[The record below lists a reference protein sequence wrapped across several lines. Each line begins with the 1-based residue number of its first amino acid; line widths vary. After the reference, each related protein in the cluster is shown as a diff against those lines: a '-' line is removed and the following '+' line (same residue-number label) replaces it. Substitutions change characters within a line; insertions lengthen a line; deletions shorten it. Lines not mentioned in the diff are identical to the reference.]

1 MGCVLWGR
9 ELGLL
14 DQHLARDLFKAV
26 GRKWLECIHEKL
38 VMLTTSTHPCRQAKK
53 DQLRDL
59 GEVTELPRL
68 RGSLCFGILK
78 SNLSMLESHCLEK
91 KLALERPR
99 KSAQGSSRRGA
110 GVMGSFRKSIHFSW
124 HLPPNSK

>member
-1 MGCVLWGR
+1 MGCVLLGR

-53 DQLRDL
+53 NQLRDL
-59 GEVTELPRL
+59 GEVTELPSL
-68 RGSLCFGILK
+68 RGSLCFGVLK
-78 SNLSMLESHCLEK
+78 SN
-91 KLALERPR
+91 
-99 KSAQGSSRRGA
+99 
-110 GVMGSFRKSIHFSW
+110 
-124 HLPPNSK
+124 